1 MLLWR
6 STTDSLRLQPTQL
19 LALAS
24 NVTEAVGPNAAATL
38 QLSGPETAP
47 LGTLIGAVPRV
58 TEEVDATLIDA
69 TSPFLSGDF
78 CCP

>member
-6 STTDSLRLQPTQL
+6 STTDALRLLQL

-24 NVTEAVGPNAAATL
+24 NVTEAVGPNAAGTL

-58 TEEVDATLIDA
+58 I
-69 TSPFLSGDF
+69 
-78 CCP
+78 